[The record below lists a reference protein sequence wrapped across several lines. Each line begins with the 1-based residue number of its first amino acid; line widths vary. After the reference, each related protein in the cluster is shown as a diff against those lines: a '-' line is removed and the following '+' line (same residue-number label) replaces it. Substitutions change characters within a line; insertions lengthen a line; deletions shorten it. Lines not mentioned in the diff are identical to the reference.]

1 MAKATIKIAHF
12 IISIMAGVLIGY
24 SFIYFRP
31 KSSIFEAVGA
41 AVIVALMAILLLPKL
56 HQGGGG
62 GGDF

>member
-1 MAKATIKIAHF
+1 MAKMAVRVAHF
-12 IISIMAGVLIGY
+12 AISIVCGVLIGY

-31 KSSIFEAVGA
+31 KTSLYEAAGA
-41 AVIVALMAILLLPKL
+41 GLLAAIVAMLLLPKL